1 MVIPIV
7 LMLGPSTDPRVLVMA
22 FAVPKPRYDICIL
35 IFAYFGLIFKKL
47 TKRNKMGCLID
58 I

>member
-1 MVIPIV
+1 MMFLLKMVIFI
-7 LMLGPSTDPRVLVMA
+7 
-22 FAVPKPRYDICIL
+22 FYDICIL